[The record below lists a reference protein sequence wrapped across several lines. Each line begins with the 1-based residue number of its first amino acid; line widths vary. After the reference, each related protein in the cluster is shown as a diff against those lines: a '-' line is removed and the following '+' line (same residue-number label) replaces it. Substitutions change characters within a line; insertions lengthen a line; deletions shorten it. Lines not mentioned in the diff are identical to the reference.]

1 MVVRKAT
8 AGVGTATDWATAVR
22 TAPECLWVA
31 GLRRRVSPR
40 AVPGRTPALWVS
52 GWGLPTV
59 PAVLGRVL
67 EARGQ
72 TMTTMTL
79 LLRVERA
86 PLVPVPWAPGPD
98 REVVGL

>member
-8 AGVGTATDWATAVR
+8 AGVGTATDLATAVR

-40 AVPGRTPALWVS
+40 AVPVRTPVLWAS
-52 GWGLPTV
+52 EWELPMA

-67 EARGQ
+67 EGRGQ
-72 TMTTMTL
+72 TMTTIAP
-79 LLRVERA
+79 LLRVGRA
-86 PLVPVPWAPGPD
+86 SLVLAPWAPGPV

>member
-1 MVVRKAT
+1 M
-8 AGVGTATDWATAVR
+8 
-22 TAPECLWVA
+22 
-31 GLRRRVSPR
+31 
-40 AVPGRTPALWVS
+40 RTPVLWAS
-52 GWGLPTV
+52 EWELPMA

-67 EARGQ
+67 EAQGQ

-86 PLVPVPWAPGPD
+86 PLGPVPWAPGPD